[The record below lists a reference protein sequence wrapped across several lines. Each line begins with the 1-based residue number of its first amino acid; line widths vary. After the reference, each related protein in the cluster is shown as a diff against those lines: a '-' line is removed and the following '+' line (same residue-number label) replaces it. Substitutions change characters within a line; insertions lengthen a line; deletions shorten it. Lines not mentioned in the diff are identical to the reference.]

1 MDQNLETFKL
11 QVAAQHYESNL
22 QMHGNYFIAF
32 VVGVLVF
39 SVGISISGQSPWY
52 AGLLAWLVCLLVAG
66 LVFRKRFMEYV
77 DEMEKLDRHLQN
89 LEKGHNAPS
98 LKELIGE

>member
-1 MDQNLETFKL
+1 MDQNREMFKL
-11 QVAAQHYESNL
+11 QAAAQHYESNL

-39 SVGISISGQSPWY
+39 SVGISASGQSPWY
-52 AGLLAWLVCLLVAG
+52 AGFIAWMVCLLVAA

-77 DEMEKLDRHLQN
+77 TEMEKLELHLRN
-89 LEKGHNAPS
+89 LEKGQAAPS
-98 LKELIGE
+98 LKELLAE